1 METVQSYRCGEDII
15 IRFVDVDDF
24 SHSSAGASNPNV
36 NFGWDLEFSLE
47 DTDYYNEN
55 MVVSQE
61 DLDKWI
67 VELKLKSGGNNYA
80 TCAGVYKE
88 YTEEFNGAK
97 VFSNE

>member
-36 NFGWDLEFSLE
+36 DFGWDLEFSLE
-47 DTDYYNEN
+47 DTDYYES

-61 DLDKWI
+61 ELDMI
-67 VELKLKSGGNNYA
+67 VELRLKSGGDDYA